1 LAKKLHPDKS
11 KEEKPDET
19 MAKIN
24 RAYEILS
31 NTKIKKKYDQYLNVS

>member
-1 LAKKLHPDKS
+1 
-11 KEEKPDET
+11 

-31 NTKIKKKYDQYLNVS
+31 NTEIKKKYDQHLNVS